1 MQNVL
6 LAFLIAFVV
15 TLAVTPLMRWLALR
29 SGIIDKPGHR
39 KVHRAPIPYLGGVA
53 IFAGFAVAAILV
65 VPGSRPLNG
74 LLFGA
79 ACILILGL
87 LDDILDIPAK
97 VKLGGQVLVALVFAL
112 TSPGNTIDFFTNP
125 FSGEMLSIGWLNIPL
140 TVFWIVAV
148 INAVNLIDGMD
159 GLAAGISFI
168 AAVVLMFFAR
178 EQMYGAAAVII
189 SAALAGSCLG
199 FLQFNFHPAKIF
211 MGDAGSMLLGFVL
224 AAVSVQ
230 GTMKSAAAIS
240 LLVPFLA
247 LMLPIFDTA
256 SAIVRRALRRQ
267 PVFKADREHIHH
279 RLLAIGLSH
288 RQAVLVMYLV
298 GALVGGFALLLPTTN
313 ALLSYALSILLLL
326 LLAVVMRRL
335 GILVVGLEQE
345 EEKKRSAQDTE

>member
-1 MQNVL
+1 MQNVIV
-6 LAFLIAFVV
+6 AFLVAFGITVV
-15 TLAVTPLMRWLALR
+15 MTPLMRWLALR
-29 SGIIDKPGHR
+29 SGIVDKPAQR
-39 KVHRAPIPYLGGVA
+39 KLHQSPVPYLGGIA
-53 IFAGFAVAAILV
+53 IFAGFVIAALLV

-74 LLFGA
+74 LLLGA

-87 LDDILDIPAK
+87 LDDIMDIPAR
-97 VKLGGQVLVALVFAL
+97 VKLGGQVLVALAFAMS
-112 TSPGNTIDFFTNP
+112 SPDNTINFFTNP
-125 FSGEMLSIGWLNIPL
+125 LSDQMMHLGWLSIPI
-140 TVFWIVAV
+140 TVFWVVAV

-159 GLAAGISFI
+159 GLAAGISLI

-178 EQMYGAAAVII
+178 EQIYGTAAVIL

-199 FLQFNFHPAKIF
+199 FLQFNFYPAKIF

-256 SAIVRRALRRQ
+256 SAIVRRALRGQ

-298 GALVGGFALLLPTTN
+298 GAVVGIFALLLPDTN
-313 ALLSYALSILLLL
+313 AIVSYALSVLLLL
-326 LLAVVMRRL
+326 VLAVIMRRL
-335 GILVVGLEQE
+335 GILVVGLERDDE
-345 EEKKRSAQDTE
+345 E